1 MFTLPSKRKKPH
13 PSYLRAD
20 TPPHRSQEAGVA
32 GAAAAAAAAA
42 ADVAVAVV
50 ARFGAVRTPEVA
62 VVALGRLGKGPVNVH
77 ADCGRPLPPTT
88 TTTTQES
95 AHTAVPVVSTRH
107 PSRPLLTLR
116 VIDDVLRCCRPQFQS
131 RSTRSSMMVT
141 TVATM
146 ILITRSQIN
155 HKVRCARADACTARS
170 FVMSILCTC

>member
-77 ADCGRPLPPTT
+77 ADCGRTPSSHHHHHRPG
-88 TTTTQES
+88 ERAHGS
-95 AHTAVPVVSTRH
+95 ACRFDAAPFE
-107 PSRPLLTLR
+107 TLAN
-116 VIDDVLRCCRPQFQS
+116 L
-131 RSTRSSMMVT
+131 
-141 TVATM
+141 
-146 ILITRSQIN
+146 
-155 HKVRCARADACTARS
+155 ARY
-170 FVMSILCTC
+170 